1 MSKFFEVI
9 LNFLLLRTCFRSLT
23 HITSKGGVPEISHC
37 KMTSEPLRAP
47 TGEGF
52 WVKTGGAMWGEGEK
66 DK

>member
-23 HITSKGGVPEISHC
+23 HITSNGGVPEISHC

-47 TGEGF
+47 TGAGF
-52 WVKTGGAMWGEGEK
+52 WVKTGGATGGKK
-66 DK
+66 DKQ